1 MELALRTFQR
11 RTLAAGH
18 ASGVRP
24 SGLTPLFDARHQE
37 RGLGR
42 RHRVRADDRER
53 TGRVMCQR
61 RAHRAENEQAPEFAR
76 VAATMHERDARLVR
90 LVGHCSSDNA
100 ASYGIYAFGLIPR
113 WTALRDSIT
122 LTVYYDSGPTLAGST
137 GIGLSAV
144 AATKTYLNTV
154 AGLALLAGALLAA
167 DPSLLER
174 RWLRERSWPSRSA
187 ITRRPRARRRRVRRR
202 CAQAR
207 VDARCRPRCART
219 VRRSR
224 RPPRSGRC
232 GSCRSRSWNRR
243 AA

>member
-1 MELALRTFQR
+1 
-11 RTLAAGH
+11 
-18 ASGVRP
+18 
-24 SGLTPLFDARHQE
+24 
-37 RGLGR
+37 
-42 RHRVRADDRER
+42 
-53 TGRVMCQR
+53 MCQR

-100 ASYGIYAFGLIPR
+100 ASSGIYAFGLIPR

-167 DPSLLER
+167 DPS
-174 RWLRERSWPSRSA
+174 RSA
-187 ITRRPRARRRRVRRR
+187 QTFTGESRVVSYHRRVGASVPLPPGVTAPRHTTSGPGETGPTTVAGHRRRH
-202 CAQAR
+202 
-207 VDARCRPRCART
+207 
-219 VRRSR
+219 
-224 RPPRSGRC
+224 
-232 GSCRSRSWNRR
+232 
-243 AA
+243 